1 MTQWKTSL
9 LLKFIVL
16 LLLVAFLTVFG
27 LTSAG
32 ILYGYRTN
40 LYGGSNTSYFA
51 SRICYENA
59 REIAQFDILNPYI
72 QEYFPVGVLEDLY
85 RGNFTNVNYAIEEK
99 QNGQWEVVS
108 TTLSEEENY
117 GFCDSFESWENGTS
131 YRVTVA
137 IKSSMPQE
145 SGKTY
150 FQYML
155 FNTVHRLSDV
165 LPWIL
170 VISFVLCVASF
181 TVLCIMAG
189 HRPGHNKIVLNWM
202 DRLPLDAYA
211 LVAACLAGWLLWLS
225 LENGFYD
232 LDAFANT
239 MACIGILTASLILLG
254 WLLSLITRLKVR
266 RWWEN
271 TLIYRLLHWIHRNGL
286 HAAKMLLRTVGA
298 IPIVWRTLVITGALL
313 IALMY
318 LAIYSIW
325 NGSLLMLYTLISLAI
340 VVFLCFCSIQLQKLK
355 GAVETMANG
364 DFDARVDTTG
374 LYGEFRRYGEHL
386 NAISDGMSI
395 AIEQHTKSERMK
407 TELIT
412 NVSHDIKTPLTSI
425 LNYVDLLQ
433 HTQNETERAQYL
445 EVLHRQATRLKK
457 LTEDLVEAS
466 KAATGNI
473 QTELVPTDVSESLN
487 QAVGEY
493 TERLEAAGLTLVA
506 RFPDY
511 GLCIL
516 ADGRLLWRVLDNLL
530 GNICKYAMPG
540 TRVYLT
546 VEEREK
552 TVSIQLKNI
561 SRQQLNISPD
571 ELMERFVRGDSA
583 RSTEGSGLGLNIA
596 KSLTELQH
604 GRFRLELDG
613 DLFKVDVEL
622 PKANG

>member
-9 LLKFIVL
+9 LLKFVVL

-254 WLLSLITRLKVR
+254 WLLSLITRIKVG

-571 ELMERFVRGDSA
+571 ELMERFERGDSA

>member
-225 LENGFYD
+225 PENGFYD

-254 WLLSLITRLKVR
+254 WLLSLITRIKVG

>member
-9 LLKFIVL
+9 LLKFVVL

-211 LVAACLAGWLLWLS
+211 LVAACLAGWLLRLS

-254 WLLSLITRLKVR
+254 WLLSLITRIKVG

-506 RFPDY
+506 RFLDY
-511 GLCIL
+511 GLSIL

>member
-9 LLKFIVL
+9 LLKFVVL

-211 LVAACLAGWLLWLS
+211 LMAACFAGWLLRLS

-254 WLLSLITRLKVR
+254 WLLSLITRIKVG

-473 QTELVPTDVSESLN
+473 QTELVPTDVLESLN

>member
-254 WLLSLITRLKVR
+254 WLLSLITRIKVG

-511 GLCIL
+511 GLSIL

-622 PKANG
+622 PKSNG

>member
-9 LLKFIVL
+9 LLKFVVL

-211 LVAACLAGWLLWLS
+211 LMAACFAGWLLRLS

-254 WLLSLITRLKVR
+254 WLLSLITRIKVG

-511 GLCIL
+511 GLSIL

-596 KSLTELQH
+596 NSLEGLQH

>member
-9 LLKFIVL
+9 LLKFVVL

-211 LVAACLAGWLLWLS
+211 LMAACFAGWLLRLS

-254 WLLSLITRLKVR
+254 WLLSLITRIKVG

-493 TERLEAAGLTLVA
+493 TERLEAAELTLVA

>member
-211 LVAACLAGWLLWLS
+211 LMAACFAGWLLRLS

-254 WLLSLITRLKVR
+254 WLLSLITRIKVG

-325 NGSLLMLYTLISLAI
+325 SGSLLMLYTLISLAI

-511 GLCIL
+511 GLSIL

>member
-9 LLKFIVL
+9 LLKFVVL

-254 WLLSLITRLKVR
+254 WLLSLITRIKVG

-271 TLIYRLLHWIHRNGL
+271 TLIYRLLHWIHRNGF

>member
-108 TTLSEEENY
+108 TTLCEEENY
-117 GFCDSFESWENGTS
+117 GFCDSFESWESGTS

-211 LVAACLAGWLLWLS
+211 LVAACLAGWLLRLS

-254 WLLSLITRLKVR
+254 WLLSLITRIKVG

-493 TERLEAAGLTLVA
+493 TERLEAAELTLVA

-511 GLCIL
+511 RLSIL

>member
-254 WLLSLITRLKVR
+254 WLLSLITRIKVG

-473 QTELVPTDVSESLN
+473 QTELVPTDVLESLN

-552 TVSIQLKNI
+552 TVSIQMKNI

>member
-254 WLLSLITRLKVR
+254 WLLSLITRIKVG

-473 QTELVPTDVSESLN
+473 QTELVPTDVLESLN

>member
-9 LLKFIVL
+9 LLKFVVL
-16 LLLVAFLTVFG
+16 LFLVAFLAVFG

-59 REIAQFDILNPYI
+59 REIAQFDILAPYV

-108 TTLSEEENY
+108 STLSEEETY
-117 GFCDSFESWENGTS
+117 GFRDSFESWENGTS

-150 FQYML
+150 FQYVL
-155 FNTVHRLSDV
+155 FNTVRRLSDV

-189 HRPGHNKIVLNWM
+189 HRPGHDKIVLNWM

-211 LVAACLAGWLLWLS
+211 LVAVCLAGWLLRLS
-225 LENGFYD
+225 FESGFYD

-239 MACIGILTASLILLG
+239 LACIGILTASLILLG
-254 WLLSLITRLKVR
+254 WLLSLITRIKVG

-271 TLIYRLLHWIHRNGL
+271 TLIYRLLHWLHRNGL
-286 HAAKMLLRTVGA
+286 HAAKMLLRTVSA

-364 DFDARVDTTG
+364 DVNTRMDTTG

-433 HTQNETERAQYL
+433 HTNDEAERAQYL

-473 QTELVPTDVSESLN
+473 QTDLVPTDVSESLN

-493 TERLEAAGLTLVA
+493 TERLDAAGLTLVPK
-506 RFPDY
+506 FPDY
-511 GLCIL
+511 GLSIL

>member
-254 WLLSLITRLKVR
+254 WLLSLITRIKVG

>member
-9 LLKFIVL
+9 LLKFVVL

-211 LVAACLAGWLLWLS
+211 LMAACFAGWLLRLS

-254 WLLSLITRLKVR
+254 WLLSLITRIKVG

>member
-9 LLKFIVL
+9 LLKFVVL

-211 LVAACLAGWLLWLS
+211 LMAACFAGWLLRLS

-254 WLLSLITRLKVR
+254 WLLSLITRIKVG

-493 TERLEAAGLTLVA
+493 TERLEAAELTLVA

-511 GLCIL
+511 RLSIL

>member
-254 WLLSLITRLKVR
+254 WLLSLITRIKVG

-493 TERLEAAGLTLVA
+493 TERLEAAELTLVA

-511 GLCIL
+511 RLSIL

>member
-9 LLKFIVL
+9 LLKFVVL

-254 WLLSLITRLKVR
+254 WLLSLITRIKVG

-511 GLCIL
+511 GLSIL